1 MPSKGKAVG
10 NLVKWGVKYGPHVVV
25 LAQQAKEPAM
35 KAAQTALDR
44 QKARR
49 RAIEHAAT
57 VREGTVLKT
66 FDPRADHSEPVWVVF
81 SGDDPIAAHPTST
94 TPIAELIAQQRP
106 GHPGAPGRPAHA
118 RRPAQAAAPAPA
130 QARAVTLLVAGDRR
144 RPAPARRAPCGPGSP
159 ATTPQVKAERI
170 WGAEGPRWFTPDDP
184 IWRVHADAA
193 MFPGGIR
200 ALLLQSLHPLAMA
213 GVAGHSGYKGDP
225 WGRLQRTSEFLATTT
240 FGTIDHAQEQIARVR
255 SIHDRVR
262 GKAADGRPYSAGDPH
277 LLAWVH
283 VDRGRQL
290 PHRLPALRRAATDRR
305 RGRPLRRAERRRR
318 RAPSGCVDP
327 PTTVAEL
334 RATIEGYRP
343 ELESTAAAREA
354 ARFLLVHPPL
364 PLAARPGYAAL
375 AAGAVAMLPRW
386 ARRPL
391 RLPWLPVTERFVG
404 GRSAGWPRRPC
415 AGRCPTRPTNGARA
429 PPSVRGTSVLTAAS
443 ASRPGPSPG
452 TWAARAV

>member
-1 MPSKGKAVG
+1 MT
-10 NLVKWGVKYGPHVVV
+10 V
-25 LAQQAKEPAM
+25 LSPV
-35 KAAQTALDR
+35 TDG
-44 QKARR
+44 ARR
-49 RAIEHAAT
+49 Q
-57 VREGTVLKT
+57 L
-66 FDPRADHSEPVWVVF
+66 
-81 SGDDPIAAHPTST
+81 
-94 TPIAELIAQQRP
+94 
-106 GHPGAPGRPAHA
+106 
-118 RRPAQAAAPAPA
+118 AAAL
-130 QARAVTLLVAGDRR
+130 RSRVAGSD
-144 RPAPARRAPCGPGSP
+144 A
-159 ATTPQVKAERI
+159 QVKAERI

-255 SIHDRVR
+255 SIHERVR

-283 VDRGRQL
+283 ATEADSFLTAYQRYAVTPLSAAEADLYVEQGGL
-290 PHRLPALRRAATDRR
+290 VASAL
-305 RGRPLRRAERRRR
+305 GV
-318 RAPSGCVDP
+318 VDP
-327 PTTVAEL
+327 PTTVAGL
-334 RATIEGYRP
+334 RACIEGYRP

-364 PLAARPGYAAL
+364 PLAAKPGYAAL

-391 RLPWLPVTERFVG
+391 RLPWLPMTERLVG
-404 GRSAGWPRRPC
+404 RPLGGVATATVRWAMADATDERRK
-415 AGRCPTRPTNGARA
+415 AAER
-429 PPSVRGTSVLTAAS
+429 RGTSV
-443 ASRPGPSPG
+443 
-452 TWAARAV
+452 

>member
-1 MPSKGKAVG
+1 MT
-10 NLVKWGVKYGPHVVV
+10 L
-25 LAQQAKEPAM
+25 LAPMA
-35 KAAQTALDR
+35 DG
-44 QKARR
+44 ARR
-49 RAIEHAAT
+49 Q
-57 VREGTVLKT
+57 L
-66 FDPRADHSEPVWVVF
+66 
-81 SGDDPIAAHPTST
+81 
-94 TPIAELIAQQRP
+94 
-106 GHPGAPGRPAHA
+106 AHA
-118 RRPAQAAAPAPA
+118 LRSRVAGSDAQA
-130 QARAVTLLVAGDRR
+130 
-144 RPAPARRAPCGPGSP
+144 
-159 ATTPQVKAERI
+159 KAERI

-262 GKAADGRPYSAGDPH
+262 GKAADGRAYSAGAPH

-283 VDRGRQL
+283 ATEADSFLTAYQRYAVSPLSDAEADLYVEQGGIVAG
-290 PHRLPALRRAATDRR
+290 AL
-305 RGRPLRRAERRRR
+305 GV
-318 RAPSGCVDP
+318 VDP
-327 PTTVAEL
+327 PTTVAGL
-334 RATIEGYRP
+334 KACIEAYRP

-386 ARRPL
+386 ARQPL
-391 RLPWLPVTERFVG
+391 RLPWLPVTERLVG
-404 GRSAGWPRRPC
+404 RPLGGVATSTVRWAMADATDERR
-415 AGRCPTRPTNGARA
+415 RA
-429 PPSVRGTSVLTAAS
+429 ALRRGGSV
-443 ASRPGPSPG
+443 
-452 TWAARAV
+452 